1 MSRCL
6 KEKKKKSFSYGM
18 EDARTYFSDLE
29 RVCVCRQEEEE
40 QGQGPEKNRPRDGK
54 NVQKS
59 TLGFLKSVRH
69 KEKKGEPDMWP
80 ERHDVVLTG
89 SSECK

>member
-1 MSRCL
+1 M
-6 KEKKKKSFSYGM
+6 
-18 EDARTYFSDLE
+18 
-29 RVCVCRQEEEE
+29 CVCRQEEEE

-59 TLGFLKSVRH
+59 TLGFLKSVQH

-80 ERHDVVLTG
+80 EHHDVILTG